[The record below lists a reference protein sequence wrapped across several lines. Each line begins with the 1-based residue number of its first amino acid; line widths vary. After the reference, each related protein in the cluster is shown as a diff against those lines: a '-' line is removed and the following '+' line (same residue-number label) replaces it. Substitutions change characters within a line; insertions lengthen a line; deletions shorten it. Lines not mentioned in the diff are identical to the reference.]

1 MVLEDLI
8 IKEIVLAEIAPR
20 MRQDL
25 SLSIITD
32 ISIFNMILD
41 SLDIVKFLFTDKNQS
56 SLKTNFTESLLMLV
70 FHVLLKLL

>member
-20 MRQDL
+20 VGKDL

-41 SLDIVKFLFTDKNQS
+41 SLDIVEFLFTDKNQS

-70 FHVLLKLL
+70 LHVLLKLL